1 MEIILASCL
10 EEDILPVFIRGS
22 ERGGKLG
29 IDATQWLSKG
39 KSLSM
44 VVSRWRVFA
53 LKTFPSR
60 PFLLAFLFPLSPFQ
74 ERSLPFPFPSL
85 PLFSFVPPFFLFP
98 PLLRIDL
105 ETTDEGPRSTLFS
118 TFSSS
123 LSSLYLPLV
132 LLRRESHEPRQAQRQ
147 WVRVKE
153 EERAGC
159 SSQTPRYRRRRTR
172 FHGLNGRQHWFL
184 ARREEEPTSV
194 LSTVVSRSRAGNFL
208 PVSWLFAP
216 FLPPFLSI
224 SISPRHNG
232 RDSVIV
238 HFLRVCNDR
247 QIWPVDH

>member
-1 MEIILASCL
+1 MESFRAENFPFSSFSPGIFISPLSFPREISSIPLSFPPPLFLCSS
-10 EEDILPVFIRGS
+10 VFS
-22 ERGGKLG
+22 
-29 IDATQWLSKG
+29 
-39 KSLSM
+39 
-44 VVSRWRVFA
+44 
-53 LKTFPSR
+53 
-60 PFLLAFLFPLSPFQ
+60 LSPFYASIWK
-74 ERSLPFPFPSL
+74 RPTKVHARHCF
-85 PLFSFVPPFFLFP
+85 PLFLP
-98 PLLRIDL
+98 
-105 ETTDEGPRSTLFS
+105 
-118 TFSSS
+118 SSP

>member
-118 TFSSS
+118 TFSPLLPFIFP
-123 LSSLYLPLV
+123 LSS
-132 LLRRESHEPRQAQRQ
+132 PRFIAPRIA
-147 WVRVKE
+147 
-153 EERAGC
+153 RATTGA
-159 SSQTPRYRRRRTR
+159 TTMGKGKR
-172 FHGLNGRQHWFL
+172 GGK
-184 ARREEEPTSV
+184 
-194 LSTVVSRSRAGNFL
+194 SRL
-208 PVSWLFAP
+208 
-216 FLPPFLSI
+216 
-224 SISPRHNG
+224 
-232 RDSVIV
+232 
-238 HFLRVCNDR
+238 
-247 QIWPVDH
+247 Q

>member
-1 MEIILASCL
+1 MESFRAENFPFSSFSPGIFISPLSFPREISSIPLSFPPPLFLCSS
-10 EEDILPVFIRGS
+10 VF
-22 ERGGKLG
+22 
-29 IDATQWLSKG
+29 
-39 KSLSM
+39 SLSPA
-44 VVSRWRVFA
+44 STHRFGNDR
-53 LKTFPSR
+53 R
-60 PFLLAFLFPLSPFQ
+60 
-74 ERSLPFPFPSL
+74 
-85 PLFSFVPPFFLFP
+85 
-98 PLLRIDL
+98 
-105 ETTDEGPRSTLFS
+105 RSTLDTVFHF
-118 TFSSS
+118 FSSPFP